1 MLPFD
6 KVILPHTYKEI
17 VKYYHSE
24 IWNPAKECISEL
36 EKWQKLLIELIPSV
50 KTALPTDA
58 ERRTSEKAQIALLN
72 YLKLRSLY
80 GLAHEIGEQVNHW
93 CHELGVSGN
102 IQDDE
107 GVNETKAVLTD
118 LFEAFGKV
126 DAVDIAHDNLN
137 GFQKLEQAVDSFVA
151 FHDFLVMR
159 SYHDGVQWGNWTF
172 HDITGNIGVYGLQSD
187 ALWESVLHD
196 TVPTDPNVSGLMES
210 EEDNKVVRLY

>member
-1 MLPFD
+1 MIRFD
-6 KVILPHTYKEI
+6 KVILPRTYKEI

-36 EKWQKLLIELIPSV
+36 EKWQKLLIELMPSV
-50 KTALPTDA
+50 KTILPTDA
-58 ERRTSEKAQIALLN
+58 GERTSEKAQIVLLN

-80 GLAHEIGEQVNHW
+80 GLAHEIGEQVNQW

-102 IQDDE
+102 VQDEEDI
-107 GVNETKAVLTD
+107 NKAKAFLTD

>member
-6 KVILPHTYKEI
+6 RVIHPQTYKEI
-17 VKYYHSE
+17 VEYNHSE
-24 IWNPAKECISEL
+24 IWNQAKECINEL
-36 EKWQKLLIELIPSV
+36 EKWQKLLVELMSSF
-50 KTALPTDA
+50 KTNIPTDA
-58 ERRTSEKAQIALLN
+58 EERTSDKARTILLN
-72 YLKLRSLY
+72 YLKLRSFY

-102 IQDDE
+102 VRDDE
-107 GVNETKAVLTD
+107 GINKAKAVLTN

>member
-1 MLPFD
+1 MIRFD
-6 KVILPHTYKEI
+6 KVILPRTYKEI

-36 EKWQKLLIELIPSV
+36 EKWQKLLIELMPSV
-50 KTALPTDA
+50 KTILPTDA
-58 ERRTSEKAQIALLN
+58 GERTSEKAQIVLLN

-102 IQDDE
+102 VQDEEDI
-107 GVNETKAVLTD
+107 NKAKAVLTD

-196 TVPTDPNVSGLMES
+196 TVPTDLNVSGLMES